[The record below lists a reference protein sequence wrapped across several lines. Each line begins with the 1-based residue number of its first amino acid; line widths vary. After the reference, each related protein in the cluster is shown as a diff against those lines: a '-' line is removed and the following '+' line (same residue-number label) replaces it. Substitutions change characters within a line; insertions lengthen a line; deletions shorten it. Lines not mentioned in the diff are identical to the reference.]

1 MGAEDDPGP
10 EIGYTGARFGG
21 TPRRKARK
29 RKAAAEAPSA
39 EEMARE
45 AAAREAAA
53 QEAVTEVFA
62 AVSSAAAREDAPEDT
77 AERPGGSD
85 GYDGPDGDGPVV
97 GYTGARFG
105 GAPRRSRKSA
115 PDREPQQEASPQEE
129 AQQDESPRAFV
140 VPVPPP
146 LPDIEPHEAYFD
158 PTSSSSVRPYVFTRG
173 RTRSQ
178 LELSLEALVSVVPT
192 APTGHMSGEH
202 HAVLGL
208 CREPR
213 SVAEVAA
220 LLDVPLG
227 VARVLVG
234 DLAAAGAVA
243 LHRTAGAAGPDI
255 ALLERVLSGL
265 RRL

>member
-1 MGAEDDPGP
+1 MGAEDDLGP

-39 EEMARE
+39 EEML
-45 AAAREAAA
+45 REAAA

-85 GYDGPDGDGPVV
+85 RYDGPDGDDSPV

-105 GAPRRSRKSA
+105 GASRWRRKSA
-115 PDREPQQEASPQEE
+115 PDRESRQSQQEAS
-129 AQQDESPRAFV
+129 QQDESPRTGV

-146 LPDIEPHEAYFD
+146 LPGIESHGGYFD
-158 PTSSSSVRPYVFTRG
+158 PASSSSVRPYVFTRG

-178 LELSLEALVSVVPT
+178 LELSLEGLVSVVPT

>member
-1 MGAEDDPGP
+1 VGAEDDPGP

-29 RKAAAEAPSA
+29 RKAAAEAPSE

-45 AAAREAAA
+45 AAAREAAFR
-53 QEAVTEVFA
+53 EAVTEVFGT
-62 AVSSAAAREDAPEDT
+62 VGSAPAREDAPEDT
-77 AERPGGSD
+77 AEHPGGSD
-85 GYDGPDGDGPVV
+85 VYHGPVGDDSPVV

-105 GAPRRSRKSA
+105 GAPRRRRKPA
-115 PDREPQQEASPQEE
+115 PDQEQEAAQQE
-129 AQQDESPRAFV
+129 ESPRTVV
-140 VPVPPP
+140 VPVPSP
-146 LPDIEPHEAYFD
+146 LPDFEPREGYFD
-158 PTSSSSVRPYVFTRG
+158 PASSSSVRPYVFTRG
-173 RTRSQ
+173 RTRSH
-178 LELSLEALVSVVPT
+178 LELSLEALVSVVPS
-192 APTGHMSGEH
+192 APTGHMNGEH
-202 HAVLGL
+202 HSVLGL

-213 SVAEVAA
+213 SVAEIAA

-243 LHRTAGAAGPDI
+243 LHRTAGAVGPDL
-255 ALLERVLSGL
+255 ALMERVLSGL